1 MSEVFFLRGGGRGV
15 GGGGQRKLPHGNK
28 GVVWNVVDLRHDS
41 IIRLAN

>member
-1 MSEVFFLRGGGRGV
+1 MSEVFFFEGGGEGE
-15 GGGGQRKLPHGNK
+15 GEAKESCHGNK